1 MGIFSLIQLQ
11 TTSHCPG
18 NCAICGYAN
27 SWHKNNPGYMNDED
41 FENVLQKIKD
51 FEPDFDGQFCPYLM
65 QDPLSDKNIIKRIET
80 IFDYFPKCYME
91 ISTNAMLLT
100 PKLSEE
106 IIEILLKYD
115 KTNRSHI
122 WLSHHSINKET
133 FETLMQRKNYNKTLN
148 NIIEYAMINDGR
160 IKTTLRGSGASRDGS
175 LFYFSGEEYQKYWQQ
190 IFSKNKL
197 NPKNTQIDY
206 FTFHNRACN
215 VKMKNWE
222 FGDTFSRTIDEFH
235 PFDCWRYRTGLHVMY
250 NSDVI
255 CCCMEYSHK
264 NVWGNLKK
272 QSLKEIW
279 NGEKRKDFIDK
290 AVGLKESDD
299 DFICKKCLGVGG

>member
-11 TTSHCPG
+11 TTSHCSG
-18 NCAICGYAN
+18 NCLICPYST

-41 FENVLQKIKD
+41 FENALQRIKD

-65 QDPLSDKNIIKRIET
+65 QDPLSDKNIIKRIEM
-80 IFDYFPKCYME
+80 IFKYFPKCYIE

-106 IIEILLKYD
+106 IIETILKYD

-122 WLSHHSINKET
+122 WLSHHAINKET

-148 NIIEYAMINDGR
+148 NIIEYILINDGR
-160 IKTTLRGSGASRDGS
+160 IKTILRGSGASRDGS
-175 LFYFSGEEYQKYWQQ
+175 LFYFSGEDYQKYWQQ

-206 FTFHNRACN
+206 FTFHNRAGN
-215 VKMKNWE
+215 VKIGNWDGNE
-222 FGDTFSRTIDEFH
+222 FNRVIDEYH
-235 PFDCWRYRTGLHVMY
+235 PFNCNRYISGLHVLY
-250 NSDVI
+250 TSEIVP
-255 CCCMEYSHK
+255 CCMTYNRES
-264 NVWGNLKK
+264 VWGNLKK

-279 NGEKRKDFIDK
+279 EGNIRQDFVDK
-290 AVGLKESDD
+290 AIGLKKSDNT
-299 DFICKKCLGVGG
+299 FICKKCMSPNG